1 MKALFITPVG
11 TDLELLVAAWNS
23 WAETAT
29 HKTYDLWYGPDDNS
43 VLRTARDLA
52 PDVMFFLGGAGGVNT
67 PLLHDTLRTLRTI
80 APLVHLCWDA
90 ADSHWHDLLDAY
102 KKGECFNLQV
112 GIDGGLPPSI
122 DMVTLAPIDT
132 RPYSFSGDERLTR
145 CAFSGQVMFE
155 DKHPRAGVLS
165 PLLSAGLV
173 AFRPRAFGPYSDY
186 VDYIKGCQI
195 LLNISHTGSGDGYH
209 INVRAVEAGFAGCAL
224 LDMAQ
229 GPICD
234 WMPKE
239 ALFLYANVEEA
250 AEIIKSAEIGD
261 RASALSVHVR
271 ENYTPQR
278 IYESIL
284 ARL

>member
-11 TDLELLVAAWNS
+11 TDLNLLVAAWDLWNEP
-23 WAETAT
+23 AM
-29 HKTYDLWYGPDDNS
+29 HKTYDLWDAPDDKS
-43 VLRTARDLA
+43 ILQTARDLV
-52 PDVMFFLGGAGGVNT
+52 PDVMFFLGGTVGAGL
-67 PLLHDTLRTLRTI
+67 PLHDTLRTLRTI
-80 APLVHLCWDA
+80 APSVHLCWDA
-90 ADSHWHDLLDAY
+90 ADNPWHDMLDAY

-122 DMVTLAPIDT
+122 DMATLTPIDT
-132 RPYSFSGDERLTR
+132 RPYSPYGDERLIR
-145 CAFSGQVMFE
+145 CAFSGQVMFA
-155 DKHPRAGVLS
+155 DKHPRAGVLI

-173 AFRPRAFGPYSDY
+173 AYRPRAFGPYSDY
-186 VDYIKGCQI
+186 ANYIKGCQI

-224 LDMAQ
+224 LEMKQ

-234 WMPKE
+234 WMPEE

-250 AEIIKSAEIGD
+250 AEIIKSAEVVNK
-261 RASALSVHVR
+261 ATALGVYVR
-271 ENYTPQR
+271 ENYNPKR